1 MTERL
6 LEIVATVLETHAV
19 RGRRVAVGL
28 SGGVD
33 SVVLLDVLGR
43 LRKDLRLAL
52 SAVHVNHQ
60 ISTHA
65 LEWERFCKTLC
76 EARGVALAVRRVQ
89 VPHDGSG
96 VEAAARNLRYQ
107 AYGAIE
113 ADFVALAHHLD
124 DQVETFLL
132 QLLRGAGPKGLAAMP
147 ALRKAEG
154 ARGNDKYEGGR
165 IKGKDDPLRGQVRR
179 RMSAEGMEKGAQYDT
194 SSFILHPSS
203 LHSHP
208 SSLDLHPSPHLSP
221 EGIIL
226 HPCILRPLLEVR
238 RNEIEAYAK
247 ARKLEWIED
256 ESNADSRHDRNFLRN
271 ELLPRLEVRFPA
283 YRETLS
289 RASRNLADY
298 SELAEELAA
307 LDASAFDDG
316 PIPVETLRGLADAR
330 ALNLLRRLFGSRE
343 LPMPN
348 RARLEEA
355 LRQCRAAG
363 ADAEVHVSF
372 GSHGLRCFRGQ
383 VGIVEESGAMPLN
396 WNTRWDGRRELLL
409 PAGLGVLRARAARG
423 EGIAARHF
431 AQQGATVRGRSG
443 GERMRPADD
452 RPRRTLKNLLQETAV
467 PPWERERM
475 PLLFIGDALA
485 WVPGIGVA
493 AEFRAASDEQG
504 IVPEWKR

>member
-1 MTERL
+1 
-6 LEIVATVLETHAV
+6 
-19 RGRRVAVGL
+19 
-28 SGGVD
+28 
-33 SVVLLDVLGR
+33 
-43 LRKDLRLAL
+43 
-52 SAVHVNHQ
+52 
-60 ISTHA
+60 
-65 LEWERFCKTLC
+65 
-76 EARGVALAVRRVQ
+76 LAVRRVR
-89 VPHDGSG
+89 VPRDGSG

-107 AYGAIE
+107 AYGGLE

-147 ALRKAEG
+147 VLRTGVDAGSSG
-154 ARGNDKYEGGR
+154 A
-165 IKGKDDPLRGQVRR
+165 
-179 RMSAEGMEKGAQYDT
+179 
-194 SSFILHPSS
+194 SS
-203 LHSHP
+203 
-208 SSLDLHPSPHLSP
+208 LHPSPHLSP

-226 HPCILRPLLEVR
+226 HPCILRPLLAVT

-256 ESNADSRHDRNFLRN
+256 DSNADSRHDRNFMRN
-271 ELLPRLEVRFPA
+271 ELLPRLEARFPA

-289 RASRNLADY
+289 RATRNLADY

-307 LDASAFDDG
+307 LDAHAFDDG
-316 PIPVETLRGLADAR
+316 VVPVESLRGLSDAR
-330 ALNLLRRLFGSRE
+330 SLNLLRRLFASRG

-363 ADAEVHVSF
+363 ADSEVHVSF

-383 VGIVEESGAMPLN
+383 VGIVEESGALPVD
-396 WNTRWDGRRELLL
+396 WNARWDGRRELPL
-409 PAGLGVLRARAARG
+409 PAGLGVLRARAALG

-431 AQQGATVRGRSG
+431 AQQDATVRGRSG

-493 AEFRAASDEQG
+493 AAFRAASDEQG

>member
-6 LEIVATVLETHAV
+6 LETVAAVLETHAV

-60 ISTHA
+60 ISAHA
-65 LEWERFCKTLC
+65 LEWEAFCKALC
-76 EARGVALAVRRVQ
+76 QARGVALTVRRVQ
-89 VPHDGSG
+89 VPRHGRG

-107 AYGAIE
+107 AYGGLE

-147 ALRKAEG
+147 VLR
-154 ARGNDKYEGGR
+154 KYEGATS
-165 IKGKDDPLRGQVRR
+165 KD
-179 RMSAEGMEKGAQYDT
+179 
-194 SSFILHPSS
+194 LHPSS
-203 LHSHP
+203 LVP
-208 SSLDLHPSPHLSP
+208 N
-221 EGIIL
+221 
-226 HPCILRPLLEVR
+226 PCILRPLLEVT

-256 ESNADSRHDRNFLRN
+256 DSNADSRHDRNFMRN
-271 ELLPRLEVRFPA
+271 EMLPRLETRFPA

-289 RASRNLADY
+289 RAIRNLADY

-307 LDASAFDDG
+307 LDAHAFDDG
-316 PIPVETLRGLADAR
+316 VVPVESLRGLSDAR
-330 ALNLLRRLFGSRE
+330 ALNLLRRLFASRG

-355 LRQCRAAG
+355 LRQCRATG
-363 ADAEVHVSF
+363 ADSEVHVSF
-372 GSHGLRCFRGQ
+372 GGHGLRCFRGQ
-383 VGIVEESGAMPLN
+383 VGIVEESGAMPVN
-396 WNTRWDGRRELLL
+396 WNTRWDGRTELLL
-409 PAGLGVLRARAARG
+409 PAGLGMLRARAALG

-431 AQQGATVRGRSG
+431 AQPGATVRGRSG

-504 IVPEWKR
+504 VVPEWKR

>member
-6 LEIVATVLETHAV
+6 PQIVAGVLETHAV

-33 SVVLLDVLGR
+33 SVVLLDVLDR
-43 LRKDLRLAL
+43 LRKDWRLAL

-60 ISTHA
+60 ISAHA
-65 LEWERFCKTLC
+65 LEWEAFCKTLC
-76 EARGVALAVRRVQ
+76 QARGVALTVQRVR
-89 VPHDGSG
+89 VPRDRSG
-96 VEAAARNLRYQ
+96 VEAAARNLRFQ
-107 AYGAIE
+107 TYGGLKT
-113 ADFVALAHHLD
+113 DFVALAHHLD

-147 ALRKAEG
+147 VLRSGVDVVNPG
-154 ARGNDKYEGGR
+154 A
-165 IKGKDDPLRGQVRR
+165 
-179 RMSAEGMEKGAQYDT
+179 
-194 SSFILHPSS
+194 SS
-203 LHSHP
+203 LRP
-208 SSLDLHPSPHLSP
+208 SASVLP
-221 EGIIL
+221 
-226 HPCILRPLLEVR
+226 PCILRPLLEVT
-238 RNEIEAYAK
+238 RNDIEVYAK
-247 ARKLEWIED
+247 TRKLEWIED
-256 ESNADSRHDRNFLRN
+256 DSNADSRYDRNFLRN
-271 ELLPRLEVRFPA
+271 ELLPRLDARFPA

-298 SELAEELAA
+298 SELAEDLAA
-307 LDASAFDDG
+307 LDARAFNEG
-316 PIPVETLRGLADAR
+316 GVPVESLRGLSDAR
-330 ALNLLRRLFGSRE
+330 ALNLLRRLFASRG

-348 RARLEEA
+348 RTRLEEA
-355 LRQCRAAG
+355 LRQCRASASG
-363 ADAEVHVSF
+363 SEVHVSF

-383 VGIVEESGAMPLN
+383 VGIVEEFGEMPVD

-409 PAGLGVLRARAARG
+409 PAGLGVLRGRATLG

-431 AQQGATVRGRSG
+431 AQQGTTVRGRSG

-475 PLLFIGDALA
+475 PLLFVGDALA

-493 AEFRAASDEQG
+493 AEFRAARDEPG
-504 IVPEWKR
+504 IVPEWRR

>member
-6 LEIVATVLETHAV
+6 LEIVAAVLETHAV

-60 ISTHA
+60 ISAHA
-65 LEWERFCKTLC
+65 LEWEAFCKTLC
-76 EARGVALAVRRVQ
+76 QARGVALTVRRVQ
-89 VPHDGSG
+89 VPRDGSG

-107 AYGAIE
+107 AYGGLE

-147 ALRKAEG
+147 VLR
-154 ARGNDKYEGGR
+154 KYEGGTSKDEGGR
-165 IKGKDDPLRGQVRR
+165 GKGKDEGG
-179 RMSAEGMEKGAQYDT
+179 RMRAEGMEKGAQRDI
-194 SSFILHPSS
+194 SSFIPHP
-203 LHSHP
+203 P
-208 SSLDLHPSPHLSP
+208 SLDLHPSSLAP
-221 EGIIL
+221 
-226 HPCILRPLLEVR
+226 HPCILRPLLEVT

-247 ARKLEWIED
+247 TRKLEWIED
-256 ESNADSRHDRNFLRN
+256 DSNADSRYDRNFLRN
-271 ELLPRLEVRFPA
+271 ELLPRLEARFPA

-307 LDASAFDDG
+307 FDARAFKDG
-316 PIPVETLRGLADAR
+316 VVPVESLRGFSDAR
-330 ALNLLRRLFGSRE
+330 ALNLLRRLFASRG

-348 RARLEEA
+348 RTRLEEA

-363 ADAEVHVSF
+363 ADSEVHVSF

-383 VGIVEESGAMPLN
+383 VGIVEESGEMPVD

-409 PAGLGVLRARAARG
+409 PAGLGVLRARAALG

-493 AEFRAASDEQG
+493 AEFRAARDEPG

>member
-6 LEIVATVLETHAV
+6 LETVAAVLNTHAV

-60 ISTHA
+60 ISAHA
-65 LEWERFCKTLC
+65 QEWEAFAKTLC
-76 EARGVALAVRRVQ
+76 QARGVALTVRRVR
-89 VPHDGSG
+89 VPRDGSG
-96 VEAAARNLRYQ
+96 VEAAARKLRYE
-107 AYGAIE
+107 AYGGLE

-132 QLLRGAGPKGLAAMP
+132 QLLRGAGAKGLAAMP
-147 ALRKAEG
+147 VLRKYEDG
-154 ARGNDKYEGGR
+154 TSKDEGGR
-165 IKGKDDPLRGQVRR
+165 MK
-179 RMSAEGMEKGAQYDT
+179 AEVEQDRAKRDT

-203 LHSHP
+203 LDSHP
-208 SSLDLHPSPHLSP
+208 SSFIPHPSSF
-221 EGIIL
+221 IL
-226 HPCILRPLLEVR
+226 HPCILRPLLEVTR
-238 RNEIEAYAK
+238 GEIEAYAK
-247 ARKLEWIED
+247 TRKLEWIED
-256 ESNADSRHDRNFLRN
+256 DSNADSRYDRNFLRN
-271 ELLPRLEVRFPA
+271 ELLPRLEARFPA

-307 LDASAFDDG
+307 FDARAFEDG
-316 PIPVETLRGLADAR
+316 VIPVESLRGLSDAR
-330 ALNLLRRLFGSRE
+330 ALNVLRRLFASRA

-348 RARLEEA
+348 RTRLEEL

-363 ADAEVHVSF
+363 ADSEVHVSF

-383 VGIVEESGAMPLN
+383 VAIVEESGEMPVD
-396 WNTRWDGRRELLL
+396 WNTQWDGRRELLL
-409 PAGLGVLRARAARG
+409 PAGLGVLRGRATLG

-431 AQQGATVRGRSG
+431 AQQGTTVRGRSG

-452 RPRRTLKNLLQETAV
+452 RPRRTLKNLLRETAV

-493 AEFRAASDEQG
+493 AEFRAASGEQG

>member
-1 MTERL
+1 MIFPTMTERL
-6 LEIVATVLETHAV
+6 LEIVAAVLNTHAV

-60 ISTHA
+60 ISAHA
-65 LEWERFCKTLC
+65 LDWEAFAKTLC
-76 EARGVALAVRRVQ
+76 QARGVALTVRRVK
-89 VPHDGSG
+89 VPRDGSG
-96 VEAAARNLRYQ
+96 VEAAARNLRYE
-107 AYGAIE
+107 AYRGLE

-132 QLLRGAGPKGLAAMP
+132 QLLRGAGAKGLAAMP
-147 ALRKAEG
+147 TLRKAEG
-154 ARGNDKYEGGR
+154 GRMKDEGN
-165 IKGKDDPLRGQVRR
+165 
-179 RMSAEGMEKGAQYDT
+179 AQEP
-194 SSFILHPSS
+194 F
-203 LHSHP
+203 
-208 SSLDLHPSPHLSP
+208 
-221 EGIIL
+221 L
-226 HPCILRPLLEVR
+226 HPCILRPLLEVTR
-238 RNEIEAYAK
+238 DEIEGYAK
-247 ARKLEWIED
+247 TRKLEWIED
-256 ESNADSRHDRNFLRN
+256 DSNADSRYERNFLRN
-271 ELLPRLEVRFPA
+271 ELLPRLEARFPA

-307 LDASAFDDG
+307 LDAHAFDDG
-316 PIPVETLRGLADAR
+316 VIPVESLRGLSDAR
-330 ALNLLRRLFGSRE
+330 ALNVLRRLFATRG

-348 RARLEEA
+348 RTRLEEA

-363 ADAEVHVSF
+363 ADSEVHVSF

-383 VGIVEESGAMPLN
+383 VGIVEESGAMPVD
-396 WNTRWDGRRELLL
+396 WNTQWDGRRELLL
-409 PAGLGVLRARAARG
+409 PAGLGVLRARAALG

-431 AQQGATVRGRSG
+431 ARQGATLRGRTG
-443 GERMRPADD
+443 GERMRPAED

-493 AEFRAASDEQG
+493 AEFRAASGEQG